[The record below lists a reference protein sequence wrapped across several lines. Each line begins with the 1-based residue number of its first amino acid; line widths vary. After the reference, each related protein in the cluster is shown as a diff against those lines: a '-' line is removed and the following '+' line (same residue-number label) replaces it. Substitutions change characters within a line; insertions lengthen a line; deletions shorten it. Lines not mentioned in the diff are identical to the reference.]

1 MIKLILH
8 TYIKRADIYGN
19 IYGFSKLVNTGNGK
33 SVALETTDYA
43 NHAGEIYQALGN
55 TRCYEISKV
64 LSAKDYKRIKD
75 WNSDNMATNTVE
87 ALKKIGFRVKKKG
100 LD

>member
-8 TYIKRADIYGN
+8 TYIKSRDINGN
-19 IYGFSKLVNTGNGK
+19 TYGFSQLVNTRNGK
-33 SVALETTDYA
+33 SVALSTNCYH
-43 NHAGEIYQALGN
+43 NHSYDIYEALGN
-55 TRCYEISKV
+55 IRCYEISKV

-75 WNSDNMATNTVE
+75 WNSDNMVTNTVE
-87 ALKKIGFRVKKKG
+87 ALKKIGFRVKKEG